1 MGFSGGGSNVLLP
14 HTHDGTVSQ
23 DGGPLNFNNVTQG
36 SMNSGD
42 LTYSDGVH
50 LQQLAISAPSDQL
63 RVSAGNIPEWFTP
76 AAGASTWT
84 TLYDSGKLG
93 VAGPVDSGVF
103 AAHDV
108 LAIYMFAALSVP
120 DGQSIKFNNDNGG
133 SQYCFRDNRNGATFT
148 TSNYACVQFGFGTSS
163 NWINSAWVITQR
175 DATEKMVNGFITEQT
190 GTGATSHPN
199 QDLMSAM
206 YRDAVNPI
214 TRVTSTN
221 SGGVTVNMQAGS
233 QMIVLGSS

>member
-1 MGFSGGGSNVLLP
+1 MPFNGGGGGSLP
-14 HTHDGTVSQ
+14 AHEHTNIAN
-23 DGGPLNFNNVTQG
+23 DGGPLDFNNTTVG
-36 SMNSGD
+36 SMNAGD
-42 LTYSDGVH
+42 MTYSDGAA
-50 LQQLAISAPSDQL
+50 LQQLAIGAPNDQI
-63 RVSAGNIPEWFTP
+63 RVSAGNIPEYFTP
-76 AAGASTWT
+76 AAAASTWT

-93 VAGPVDSGVF
+93 VAGPLDSGVF